1 MDSTPN
7 EIHISISDSS
17 TTASRLE
24 AFTAQLF
31 AYIKTEFPAALVFIA
46 RRTDCDRPIYAAADG
61 EPVQALSLQVH
72 RLYAKFVISAEFAAG
87 A

>member
-1 MDSTPN
+1 MNSKPN
-7 EIHISISDSS
+7 EIHIGISDSS
-17 TTASRLE
+17 STASQLE
-24 AFTAQLF
+24 EFTAQLF
-31 AYIKTEFPAALVFIA
+31 AYFKTKFPSAQAFIA

-61 EPVQALSLQVH
+61 EPAPALSLQVL